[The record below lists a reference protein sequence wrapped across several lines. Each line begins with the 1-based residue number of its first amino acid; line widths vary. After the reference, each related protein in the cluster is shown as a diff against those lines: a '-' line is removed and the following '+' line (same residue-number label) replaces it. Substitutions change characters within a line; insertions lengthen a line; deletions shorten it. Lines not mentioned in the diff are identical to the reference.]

1 MARWVLP
8 VLVGPSTAVTPR
20 ARTCGGRERR
30 AMPECRVMRIVPD
43 VRIRGA
49 LRTEKP
55 ARAALSKSRPGQEPG
70 CRLPLYMA
78 FRSGF
83 APLEDKLQGFSGLT
97 APLRR
102 SPRPWP

>member
-20 ARTCGGRERR
+20 ERTCGGRERR

-43 VRIRGA
+43 ERIREA
-49 LRTEKP
+49 SRTESP
-55 ARAALSKSRPGQEPG
+55 ARAALSKSRPDQEPG
-70 CRLPLYMA
+70 CRLFLYMA
-78 FRSGF
+78 LRF
-83 APLEDKLQGFSGLT
+83 AFATLEDKQGCSRST